1 MKSGSVTIR
10 LLAVA
15 VLTTFILGMFVTT
28 AQSGTCWHH
37 RRPERAMAR
46 KMNKAR
52 RRHGLP
58 PIQLDRHLSRVSR
71 KHTTSMA
78 RNSRLFHTSTRVLS
92 RRVTRWVSL
101 GENVGRTPRGVR
113 SLHRSFMRSSGHRAN
128 ILNSAFT
135 YVGVGSVKKGG
146 QLWMTL
152 TFESRRNPGTTLSMP
167 SC

>member
-1 MKSGSVTIR
+1 MKSCSVTIR

-15 VLTTFILGMFVTT
+15 VLTSFILGMFVIP
-28 AQSGTCWHH
+28 AQSATCWHH
-37 RRPERAMAR
+37 RRAERVMAR

-52 RRHGLP
+52 RRHGMA

-71 KHTTSMA
+71 VHTYSMV
-78 RNSRLFHTSTRVLS
+78 RNRRIFHTSVSVLS

-113 SLHRSFMRSSGHRAN
+113 SLYRTFMRSAGHRAN

-135 YVGVGSVKKGG
+135 YVGVGSVKKRG
-146 QLWMTL
+146 QLWITL
-152 TFESRRNPGTTLSMP
+152 TFESRQNPGTRLSMP